1 MLDSLH
7 LSVSARTQMDTAA
20 DRYAAHVY
28 QAAGYLE
35 GRGISEH
42 AALACRLGVVSDPL
56 PGHERFEGMLCLPY
70 VTPVG
75 VVALKFRALD
85 PERTPKYDAPVGQHT
100 RLFNVMAL
108 HSDSDVI
115 AICEGELDAIVMSHE
130 VGIPAVGI
138 PGASNMQDH
147 WTRVFSDFETVLVI
161 ADHDIAKEGKEPPG
175 QRHAQKVAKKIDGAR
190 VVLPPPGMDLS
201 DWCMAEGP
209 EAVRK
214 ACGV

>member
-1 MLDSLH
+1 MLDSLT
-7 LSVSARTQMDTAA
+7 LSAGARQTLTAA
-20 DRYAAHVY
+20 SGRYY
-28 QAAGYLE
+28 QHLDLAGPYLE
-35 GRGISEH
+35 SRGISER
-42 AALACRLGVVSDPL
+42 AARLSRLGVVSDPI

-70 VTPVG
+70 VTPAG
-75 VVALKFRALD
+75 VVAMKFRALD
-85 PERTPKYDAPVGQHT
+85 PERTPKYDAPVGQHV

-108 HSDSDVI
+108 HSDSGVI
-115 AICEGELDAIVMSHE
+115 AICEGELDAIVMTHE

-147 WTRVFSDFETVLVI
+147 WVRCFSDFETVLVI

-190 VVLPPPGMDLS
+190 VVLPPPGLDLS
-201 DWCMAEGP
+201 DWYMAEGP

-214 ACGV
+214 SCGV